1 MPDSKI
7 DFMKSRLSNLHYF
20 FIFLLTLIGF
30 SSCSDAT
37 DINDVVPY
45 TRVQFEIHLVYYNDL
60 DVPGKALYFDQND
73 IINSAAGYR
82 DHGIYIVNTGDG
94 FIAMDASCTHDVEAD
109 EHVEI
114 NEDNDALGICP
125 LCKSEFVFLSG
136 GSVHVGPAKYD
147 LKKYHTYYDQN
158 KRTLRVSN

>member
-1 MPDSKI
+1 
-7 DFMKSRLSNLHYF
+7 
-20 FIFLLTLIGF
+20 LTLTGF

-37 DINDVVPY
+37 DINEVVPY
-45 TRVQFEIHLVYYNDL
+45 TRIQFEKFLGYYPDL
-60 DVPGKALYFDQND
+60 DVPGNAVYFGPNEFT
-73 IINSAAGYR
+73 NSAAGYR

-125 LCKSEFVFLSG
+125 ICESEFVFLSG

-147 LKKYHTYYDQN
+147 LKKYHTYYDSN
-158 KRTLRVSN
+158 SRRLRVSN